1 MKGTIL
7 EKIVEAK
14 RVRVDAAKQNCDLEA
29 LIEQAQKTRTGR
41 TSGRFKDALSD
52 RSRTNIIAEFKRAS
66 PSKGVINYG
75 REPADAAIT
84 YRDGGAAAISVL
96 TEEDFF
102 KGSLDDLRVVRSA
115 VDLPILRKD
124 FVVDEFQI
132 VESAIA
138 GADAILLIVAVLC
151 RDDLKRLQSSAHS
164 LGMDAIVEA
173 HDLDELKTA
182 EAIGARIIGVNNRN
196 LKTFDVSLN
205 VSRELIKSKPAGT
218 VMIAESGIST
228 REEILELRDL
238 GYDGFLIGETLM
250 RSGDTAHTL
259 RELAARDRV

>member
-41 TSGRFKDALSD
+41 TSGRFEDALSD

-66 PSKGVINYG
+66 PSKGVINDG
-75 REPADAAIT
+75 REPTDAAIA

-102 KGSLDDLRVVRSA
+102 QGSLVHLRAVRSA

-138 GADAILLIVAVLC
+138 GADAVLLIVAALAT
-151 RDDLKRLQSSAHS
+151 DELQHFQSSAHS
-164 LGMDAIVEA
+164 LGLDAIVEV
-173 HDLDELKTA
+173 HDSDELAIAK
-182 EAIGARIIGVNNRN
+182 AIGATIIGVNNRD
-196 LKTFDVSLN
+196 LKTFNVSLD
-205 VSRELIKSKPAGT
+205 VSRELITSKPAG
-218 VMIAESGIST
+218 VLMIAESGIST
-228 REEILELRDL
+228 RDEIVGLKDL

-250 RSGDTAHTL
+250 RSGETEKEL
-259 RELAARDRV
+259 RKLTGDDKG

>member
-7 EKIVEAK
+7 EKIVEAR
-14 RVRVDAAKQNCDLEA
+14 RVRVDAAKQNCDWAA
-29 LIEQAQKTRTGR
+29 LIEQAHKTRIGKM
-41 TSGRFKDALSD
+41 SGRFKHALSD

-66 PSKGVINYG
+66 PSKGVINDG
-75 REPADAAIT
+75 REPADAAVA
-84 YRDGGAAAISVL
+84 YQDGGAAGISVL

-102 KGSLDDLRVVRSA
+102 QGSLADLRAVRAA
-115 VDLPILRKD
+115 VDMPILRKD

-151 RDDLKRLQSSAHS
+151 RDDLKRLQRSAHS
-164 LGMDAIVEA
+164 LGMDAIVEV

-228 REEILELRDL
+228 REEILELRDR

-250 RSGDTAHTL
+250 RSGESE
-259 RELAARDRV
+259 RELRRLMGNDES